1 MKDQMTWEKLT
12 EQMSE
17 ALTEAFEEENPGD
30 AIHISDMIHEIAD
43 QTVPV
48 YNGQLLELLNDHPE
62 IAHLDDKGLVAFT
75 DFNLY
80 QFLMVSTYEKL
91 VAWASTEWC
100 KGYAKEKGGHMAE
113 MAKHMG
119 WSLN

>member
-1 MKDQMTWEKLT
+1 MTT
-12 EQMSE
+12 R
-17 ALTEAFEEENPGD
+17 F
-30 AIHISDMIHEIAD
+30 
-43 QTVPV
+43 
-48 YNGQLLELLNDHPE
+48 DHP
-62 IAHLDDKGLVAFT
+62 IV
-75 DFNLY
+75 NN
-80 QFLMVSTYEKL
+80 VSTYEKL